1 MATKTALRIILLLVA
16 SMGLHAQTL
25 AQDHI
30 ALGQS
35 IVTLNGPWKFHI
47 GDNPRWADP
56 GFDDS
61 QWETVDFAAGPASV
75 DPATGAAGY
84 SPGWTAKGHPGYSG
98 YAWYRIR
105 LQFVN
110 PEQALAM
117 LVPSNIQDAYQV
129 FSNGRLVGS
138 MGKFVL
144 TAQPPR
150 STQPSA
156 LQPDGHSVCQAG
168 V

>member
-16 SMGLHAQTL
+16 SLGLHAQTL

-61 QWETVDFAAGPASV
+61 QWETVDFAAGPGSV
-75 DPATGAAGY
+75 DPAIGVAGY
-84 SPGWTAKGHPGYSG
+84 SPGWTAKGILATPGTPGTASAYS
-98 YAWYRIR
+98 
-105 LQFVN
+105 L
-110 PEQALAM
+110 
-117 LVPSNIQDAYQV
+117 
-129 FSNGRLVGS
+129 
-138 MGKFVL
+138 
-144 TAQPPR
+144 
-150 STQPSA
+150 
-156 LQPDGHSVCQAG
+156 
-168 V
+168 